1 MKKILLL
8 LIVCFLF
15 SCTKNI
21 KKSDTNFTYNGQDII
36 ILEVDSCEYIM
47 MSNNSNT
54 LTHKGNCKYC
64 KQRLEKLI
72 K

>member
-47 MSNNSNT
+47 MSNT